1 MLCPD
6 FTDEKGCFIMITK
19 AIEKIYRKM
28 VYTRADDNGCV
39 VYFTAEDFEGLRC
52 EEYSFPSSL
61 GHTLAGAF
69 YYYEDYDESRLIIFE
84 HGMGSGHTGYMTEIE
99 RLCREGY
106 RVFAYDHTGCM
117 KSGGNGTNGFAQSL
131 RDLDDAVKALKADEK
146 YASLALSVIGHS
158 WGGFSTLNISALH
171 PDIERCVA
179 MSGFIA
185 VGQILKGFFRG
196 PLSPFCKKILALEKE
211 ANPDYVKYSAVDT
224 LKSTETK
231 VLVIHS
237 DDDKTV
243 SAKLSFDLL
252 EKELSGKENIRF
264 LRLTGKNH
272 NPNYTEDAVRYKDKF
287 FAEYQKALRKKTL
300 MTEED
305 KKAFKAKY
313 DWKRMT
319 AQDEKVWKEILDFL
333 KA

>member
-1 MLCPD
+1 
-6 FTDEKGCFIMITK
+6 MITGLV
-19 AIEKIYRKM
+19 EKIYRGM
-28 VYTRADDNGCV
+28 VYNRADDNGCV
-39 VYFTAEDFEGLRC
+39 VYFTAEDFEGLNC

-69 YYYEDYDESRLIIFE
+69 YYYEGFDESRLIIFE

-99 RLCREGY
+99 RLCRAGY

-117 KSGGNGTNGFAQSL
+117 KSGGESTNGFAQSL
-131 RDLDDAVKALKADEK
+131 CDLDDAVKALKADEK
-146 YASLALSVIGHS
+146 YSSLPLSVIGHS
-158 WGGFSTLNISALH
+158 WGGFSTLNISVLH
-171 PDIERCVA
+171 PDIEKAVA

-185 VGQILKGFFRG
+185 VHMILKGFFKG
-196 PLSPFCKKILALEKE
+196 ILSPFYKKILALETQS
-211 ANPDYVKYSAVDT
+211 NPDYVNYNALSSLRLTD
-224 LKSTETK
+224 TK
-231 VLVIHS
+231 VLIIHS

-243 SAKLSFDLL
+243 SAKNSFDIL
-252 EKELSGKENIRF
+252 EGALSDRPNIKF

-272 NPNYTEDAVRYKDKF
+272 NPNYTEDAVQYKDKF
-287 FAEYQKALRKKTL
+287 FAEYQKALKKKAL
-300 MTEED
+300 VTEED

-333 KA
+333 NAECRTKNAE